1 MSATNKKTTVT
12 SAPRRPLRIGFI
24 ALNDAAPIIVA
35 HENGF
40 FRKHGL
46 DVELS
51 REVGWA
57 TIRDKIIHRE
67 LDAAHALG
75 AMVIS
80 TTLGLNCL
88 PCDCVTA
95 FVLNTDGNCIT
106 LSEDLWK
113 RGVRDAV
120 TMRDE
125 VIRSRHERTYVFGV
139 VFAHSSHRIHVCD
152 WLRSGGV
159 DPEKD
164 VRIVVVPP
172 PQLFRNLAAGT
183 IDGYSVGD
191 PWNSLAVREK
201 IGWCAAVS
209 PDLAPGHAEKVL
221 MVRRDFAEKRS
232 EEHLAI
238 VAALSEAA
246 ALCDTPAFRPELCNL
261 LARRE
266 YMNVPVR
273 VIQASL
279 VGPFDAGHG
288 NTIPATDF
296 IHYHRNAA
304 NDPTAAKAAWLI
316 EGFNRHRF
324 LPAGV
329 TIPADLGARTFRS
342 DLYALAQKPSRSTNR
357 HDKALVHA

>member
-1 MSATNKKTTVT
+1 MSSVARKAA
-12 SAPRRPLRIGFI
+12 SSSSPQRPLRIGFI

-40 FRKHGL
+40 FKKHGL
-46 DVELS
+46 RVELS

-57 TIRDKIIHRE
+57 TIRDKVIHRE
-67 LDAAHALG
+67 LDASHALG

-80 TTLGLNCL
+80 THLGLNCL
-88 PCDCVTA
+88 PCEVLTA
-95 FVLNTDGNCIT
+95 FVLNTNGNCIT

-113 RGVRDAV
+113 RGVRDAA

-125 VIRSRHERTYVFGV
+125 IIRSRHERTYVFGV

-152 WLRSGGV
+152 WLRSAGV

-164 VRIVVVPP
+164 VRVVVVPP

-183 IDGYSVGD
+183 IDGYCVGD

-201 IGWCAAVS
+201 IGWCPAIS
-209 PDLAPGHAEKVL
+209 PDLAPGHAEKVF
-221 MVRRDFAEKRS
+221 MVRRDFAESRPD
-232 EEHLAI
+232 EHLAM

-246 ALCDTPAFRPELCNL
+246 ALCDDPAFRPELCTL

-266 YMNVPVR
+266 YMNVPAR

-279 VGPFDAGHG
+279 VGPFDFGHG
-288 NTIPATDF
+288 NTVPADDF
-296 IHYHRNAA
+296 IHYHRNGA
-304 NDPTAAKAAWLI
+304 NNPTAAKAAWLI

-324 LPAGV
+324 LPPGTA
-329 TIPADLGARTFRS
+329 IPADLGARAFRS
-342 DLYALAQKPSRSTNR
+342 DLYALAQKSSRKRT
-357 HDKALVHA
+357 HHELAHV